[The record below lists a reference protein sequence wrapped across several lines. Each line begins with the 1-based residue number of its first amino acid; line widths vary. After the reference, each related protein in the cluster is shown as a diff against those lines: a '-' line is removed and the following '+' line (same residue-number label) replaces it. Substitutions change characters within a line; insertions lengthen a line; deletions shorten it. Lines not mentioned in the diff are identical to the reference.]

1 LTRNGW
7 IRGAVGLAVVALV
20 GFFFYRALRANWGSL
35 QSADLTLGWW
45 ALWVTLLFVAAV
57 AVSGWLWGRI
67 VGKLDGSDLPPW
79 EGVRVHFG
87 SWLLKYVPGQ
97 AGFVVN
103 KVLWGKERG
112 TSRLL
117 VLISVV
123 YENAFLLLGSTVPML
138 AILLVAQTG
147 TGTGTVPSGI
157 WLALAAIVP
166 LAVVTHPRL
175 FSFVV
180 RLLARRTVKRE
191 VPAEYFLS
199 TSSTWRYQFAYL
211 SPRIINGVG
220 VVVIAV
226 ALSGAPSESWIAL
239 AAAYALAGAI
249 GIVAVFVPSGLG
261 VREAAFVLFATPYL
275 GLEQAILV
283 SLAARV
289 LATVADLGIA
299 GVYVA
304 LSAIKKRHTST

>member
-1 LTRNGW
+1 MTRSRW
-7 IRGAVGLAVVALV
+7 ARGAVGFAVVAIV
-20 GFFFYRALRANWGSL
+20 GFFFYRALRANWSSL
-35 QSADLTLGWW
+35 AAKDLSLGWW
-45 ALWVTLLFVAAV
+45 ALWVTLVFVVAV

-67 VGKLDGSDLPPW
+67 VGRLDGRPLGHL
-79 EGVRVHFG
+79 EGIRVHFG

-103 KVLWGKERG
+103 KVLWGKQRG

-138 AILLVAQTG
+138 AILLVGQAQTNR
-147 TGTGTVPSGI
+147 VPSEI
-157 WLALAAIVP
+157 LLALAAIVP
-166 LAVVTHPRL
+166 LAIVTHPRL
-175 FSFVV
+175 FSLIV
-180 RLLARRTVKRE
+180 RTLARRTVKRE
-191 VPAEYFLS
+191 VPPEYFLS
-199 TSSTWRYQFAYL
+199 ARHTWKYQFAYL
-211 SPRIINGVG
+211 VPRIVNGIG

-226 ALSGAPSESWIAL
+226 ALADAPSESWVPI

-275 GLEQAILV
+275 GLENAILV
-283 SLAARV
+283 SIAARV
-289 LATVADLGIA
+289 LATAADLIIA
-299 GVYVA
+299 GVYGA
-304 LSAIKKRHTST
+304 LSGLKRRQQA